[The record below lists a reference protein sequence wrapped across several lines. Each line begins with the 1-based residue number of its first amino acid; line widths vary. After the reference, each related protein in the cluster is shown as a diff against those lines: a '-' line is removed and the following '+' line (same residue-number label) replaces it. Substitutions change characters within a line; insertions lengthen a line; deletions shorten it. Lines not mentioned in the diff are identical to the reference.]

1 MDIGRKI
8 YYDKATGTVLVDT
21 GERSGL
27 VVETTQEQD
36 FEAYKA
42 LAERTPESVGVLELE
57 YGEYREDFGRTNGYW
72 VNPKTLEI
80 EFSYPDPNVD
90 PVQPQEPVFQK
101 PLTERIK
108 NVESESAGMALEL
121 ATTQYRLDQAEQ
133 EQANLLLS
141 LVEGGVL

>member
-1 MDIGRKI
+1 MEIGMRI
-8 YYDKATGTVLVDT
+8 YYDIATGNIIVNT
-21 GERSGL
+21 GERSGD
-27 VVETTQEQD
+27 VVETTREQD
-36 FEAYKA
+36 FNVYVA
-42 LAERTPESVGVLELE
+42 LSDRVPETVGVMELE
-57 YGEYREDFGRTNGYW
+57 YGEYAQDFRECNGYK
-72 VNPKTLEI
+72 VNVKKGTL
-80 EFSYPDPNVD
+80 EFSYPDPNET
-90 PVQPQEPVFQK
+90 PEQPQEPVYQV